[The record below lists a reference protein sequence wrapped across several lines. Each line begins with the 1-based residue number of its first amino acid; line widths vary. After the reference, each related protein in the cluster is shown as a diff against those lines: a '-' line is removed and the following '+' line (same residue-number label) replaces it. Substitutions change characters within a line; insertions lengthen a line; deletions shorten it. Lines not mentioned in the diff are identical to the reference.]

1 MEGKRGDQLA
11 NIVTIHFEN
20 NNVSEQVQGSVR
32 RIIGFV
38 TAKSLVKIFNAENN
52 LTPNPRVAKRGPITK
67 SIIETIETDKENFPF
82 MTKGVLIGTSSFEK
96 KNDHAYQLNFEE
108 EYEGIIDGGHNTLAL
123 GLYFLSKLED
133 LPAQELSK
141 ASNWHTFSELW
152 QDHKDRVSDLIVS
165 DDPQIID
172 DLNFVMPVEI
182 LVPAQ
187 DSEEERRNFK
197 QSLTQISMARNRSVQ
212 LKSEALAYRDG
223 LYDYLKEQLEIK
235 GLSDIEWRMNEGGA
249 IKSRELIALSTIVL
263 GRTLPLTDE
272 EGEIKP
278 LAITA
283 PYNSK
288 QSCVDHF
295 NRILE
300 SPEVSHEIEEGF
312 RKEIVNERV
321 MSALRL
327 AADIP
332 RIYDYIYAE
341 FPNAMNA
348 SKKAFGGWA
357 TVKHDDAGFKTKFYG
372 ETTKYSYPD
381 GYIYPLLSLLRYLVE
396 DDEEG
401 LLRWK
406 QDPIEFFETHLT
418 NKADQYANYIDMLA
432 KNPQIVGKSLPT
444 YKSVQALFGFSE

>member
-1 MEGKRGDQLA
+1 MA

-38 TAKSLVKIFNAENN
+38 MAKSLVKIFNTENN

-96 KNDHAYQLNFEE
+96 LNDHAYQLNFEE

-123 GLYFLSKLED
+123 GLYFLSRVED
-133 LPAQELSK
+133 LPAKKMNK

-152 QDHKDRVSDLIVS
+152 QEYKERVNDLIVS

-172 DLNFVMPVEI
+172 DLNFVVPVEI
-182 LVPAQ
+182 LVPAK
-187 DSEEERRNFK
+187 DSEDERRNFK

-223 LYDYLKEQLEIK
+223 LYDYLKEQLESK
-235 GLSDIEWRMNEGGA
+235 GLSDIEWKMNEGGA

-263 GRTLPLTDE
+263 SKALPLTDE

-278 LAITA
+278 LALTA

-300 SPEVSHEIEEGF
+300 SHDVSHEIEEGF
-312 RKEIVNERV
+312 RKKIFNERV

-332 RIYDYIYAE
+332 RVYDHIYAE
-341 FPNAMNA
+341 FPNAINA
-348 SKKAFGGWA
+348 NKKAFGSWA
-357 TVKHDDAGFKTKFYG
+357 TVKHDDEGYKTKFYG
-372 ETTKYSYPD
+372 HQTKYSYPD
-381 GYIYPLLSLLRYLVE
+381 GYIYPLLSLLGNLVE
-396 DDEEG
+396 EDEAG
-401 LLRWK
+401 LLHWSE
-406 QDPIEFFETHLT
+406 DPVDFFEENLT
-418 NKADQYANYIDMLA
+418 KKADQYANFIEMLA

-444 YKSVQALFGFSE
+444 YKSVQVLFGFSE